1 MNRIINMCLEA
12 SIAMVILLPVFFIGN
27 HFFVRDLRR
36 TACYCVFAFYLAAVD
51 SVVGLPNIAYIRFD
65 LNVNLQLFS
74 YMFSDYGNSL
84 LNIVLFVPLGMML
97 PLFCPAFQKFWKT
110 ALFGLCISLAIEL
123 LQIFTFRA
131 TDVNDLI
138 TNSAGTILGWC
149 AARSLSSGSVIA
161 VPSWRPR
168 EVFAVTGLSFGVM
181 FFLHPFVSGLIW
193 SLLV

>member
-12 SIAMVILLPVFFIGN
+12 SIAMVILLPGFFIAN
-27 HFFVRDLRR
+27 QLFIRDWRR
-36 TACYCVFAFYLAAVD
+36 TVCYLIFSFYLAAVD
-51 SVVGLPNIAYIRFD
+51 SVVGLPNITYVRFD
-65 LNVNLQLFS
+65 LNVNLQPFS

-84 LNIVLFVPLGMML
+84 LNILLFLPLGLLL
-97 PLFCPAFQKFWKT
+97 PLFCPAFEKFWKT

-149 AARSLSSGSVIA
+149 AARSVGAHLPVCL
-161 VPSWRPR
+161 PSWRPR
-168 EVFAVTGLSFGVM
+168 EVFAVTGLTFGVM
-181 FFLHPFVSGLIW
+181 FLLHPYVSRLIW
-193 SLLV
+193 TLAG